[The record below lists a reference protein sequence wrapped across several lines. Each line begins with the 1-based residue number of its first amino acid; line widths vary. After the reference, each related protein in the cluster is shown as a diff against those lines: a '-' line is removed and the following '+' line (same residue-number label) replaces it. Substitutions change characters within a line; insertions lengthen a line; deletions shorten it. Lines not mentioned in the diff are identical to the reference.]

1 MTRIRLPHVLLMA
14 LVAVAAAGP
23 AAALPP
29 FSTDV
34 DAAAVDDSELEG
46 ITGRYIGSNMLV
58 GVRIE
63 LLSSLSTPNGAHASA
78 AGALFVRRDGNGF
91 QVLVD
96 SRVDAYSP
104 TPDPLATPL
113 PASAEGRLAAGGDT
127 LYVQGIGQ
135 VTQIAGDGNRM
146 SNLAL
151 IRIGDVGTAPDG
163 YNGAMGSQATAGD
176 LVAQVSFVGGGV
188 QLGLTAPGATIGQHA
203 LVDGAGGVMQVGRIA
218 GDGMVASNT
227 LNLQLMAASMPTSSM
242 QQLGIQ
248 QALSAISGLR
258 R

>member
-1 MTRIRLPHVLLMA
+1 MTRKRLPPVLLMA

-29 FSTDV
+29 FASDVRTGDV
-34 DAAAVDDSELEG
+34 DDAELDG
-46 ITGRYIGSNMLV
+46 ITGRYLGASMLV

-63 LLSSLSTPNGAHASA
+63 LVSSLATPQGSHATA
-78 AGALFVRRDGNGF
+78 AGALYVRRTSGGF
-91 QVLVD
+91 EVLVD
-96 SRVDAYSP
+96 SRVDAYAP
-104 TPDPLATPL
+104 QADPAATGATAP
-113 PASAEGRLAAGGDT
+113 GRLATGGDT
-127 LYVQGIGQ
+127 LFVQGIGQ

-151 IRIGDVGTAPDG
+151 IRIGDMPGRPEG
-163 YNGAMGSQATAGD
+163 YNGTMGSQATAGD

-188 QLGLTAPGATIGQHA
+188 QLGLTAPGVTIGQHA

-227 LNLQLMAASMPTSSM
+227 LNLQLMTTSMPTSSM
-242 QQLGIQ
+242 HHLGIHQ
-248 QALSAISGLR
+248 VLGALSGLR
-258 R
+258 Y

>member
-1 MTRIRLPHVLLMA
+1 MA

-29 FSTDV
+29 FASDVRTGDV
-34 DAAAVDDSELEG
+34 DDAELDG
-46 ITGRYIGSNMLV
+46 ISGRYLGASMLV

-63 LLSSLSTPNGAHASA
+63 LVSSLATPQGSHATA
-78 AGALFVRRDGNGF
+78 AGALYVRRTSGGF
-91 QVLVD
+91 DVLVD
-96 SRVDAYSP
+96 SRVNAYA
-104 TPDPLATPL
+104 PDPDAGATTL
-113 PASAEGRLAAGGDT
+113 PGSASGRLATGGDS
-127 LYVQGIGQ
+127 LFVQGIGQ

-151 IRIGDVGTAPDG
+151 IRIGDMPGRPEG

-188 QLGLTAPGATIGQHA
+188 QLGLTAPGVSIGQQA

-227 LNLQLMAASMPTSSM
+227 LNLQLMTASMPTASLHH
-242 QQLGIQ
+242 LGIQ
-248 QALSAISGLR
+248 QVLGALSGLR
-258 R
+258 Y